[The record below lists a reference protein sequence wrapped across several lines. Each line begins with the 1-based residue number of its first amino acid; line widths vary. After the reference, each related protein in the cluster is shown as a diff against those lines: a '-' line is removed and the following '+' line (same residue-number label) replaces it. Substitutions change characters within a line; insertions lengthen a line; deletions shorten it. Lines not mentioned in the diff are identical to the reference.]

1 MKLNLDT
8 INKILNGLVDGIA
21 NKAIFTGLVPKFW
34 QLYLDAKVELGL
46 DIVDT
51 CATSQCLSVLA
62 KAKYNDTDLIS
73 EAVASVVRLRNEEGS
88 WPSAITPD
96 ELKNPEKR
104 RKGDT
109 AIGDNCF
116 ALTAL
121 IDANFLGDD
130 FIYVK
135 HLSENYKDLYYR
147 ISFILASVDWL
158 LENKAKD
165 GVGWYYTDNRKAKS
179 ESVTLTTLNVLQTFS
194 EIIYYLKKCSINN
207 KLSYPQQNTCR
218 IYIDKMEKQ
227 LKTIVDVLVDTNNI
241 YENIQN
247 QWLAIGAK
255 ITTDEP
261 SIVHTCKLLNLLI
274 YNKEHNQLLL
284 YNDDSIEDLIRFIFD
299 NVRSDGNLSK
309 YCEPFYYEYYEL
321 KKISDLGLCTRTI
334 YVEHENFAE
343 GIILFTTINIGK
355 YRRKFETNVIT
366 NMIKSITVPERM
378 SSSRPYFFLCRSKR
392 EEKNKWYCPVYSS
405 YEAYR
410 ALKNYIDNYNNIYNA
425 LV

>member
-121 IDANFLGDD
+121 IDANFLSDD
-130 FIYVK
+130 FIYLK

-147 ISFILASVDWL
+147 ISFILTSVDWL

-165 GVGWYYTDNRKAKS
+165 GIGWYYTDNREAKS
-179 ESVTLTTLNVLQTFS
+179 KSVTLTTLNVLQTFS
-194 EIIYYLKKCSINN
+194 EIIYCLKKCSINK
-207 KLSYPQQNTCR
+207 KLS
-218 IYIDKMEKQ
+218 
-227 LKTIVDVLVDTNNI
+227 
-241 YENIQN
+241 
-247 QWLAIGAK
+247 
-255 ITTDEP
+255 
-261 SIVHTCKLLNLLI
+261 
-274 YNKEHNQLLL
+274 
-284 YNDDSIEDLIRFIFD
+284 
-299 NVRSDGNLSK
+299 
-309 YCEPFYYEYYEL
+309 
-321 KKISDLGLCTRTI
+321 
-334 YVEHENFAE
+334 
-343 GIILFTTINIGK
+343 
-355 YRRKFETNVIT
+355 
-366 NMIKSITVPERM
+366 
-378 SSSRPYFFLCRSKR
+378 
-392 EEKNKWYCPVYSS
+392 
-405 YEAYR
+405 
-410 ALKNYIDNYNNIYNA
+410 
-425 LV
+425 

>member
-1 MKLNLDT
+1 M
-8 INKILNGLVDGIA
+8 
-21 NKAIFTGLVPKFW
+21 
-34 QLYLDAKVELGL
+34 
-46 DIVDT
+46 
-51 CATSQCLSVLA
+51 SVLA

-121 IDANFLGDD
+121 IDANFLSDD
-130 FIYVK
+130 FIYLK

-147 ISFILASVDWL
+147 ISFILTSVDWL

-165 GVGWYYTDNRKAKS
+165 GIGWYYTDNREAKS
-179 ESVTLTTLNVLQTFS
+179 KSVTLTTLNVLQTFS
-194 EIIYYLKKCSINN
+194 EIIYCLKKCSINN

-218 IYIDKMEKQ
+218 IYIDKLEKQ

-255 ITTDEP
+255 ITKDEP

-274 YNKEHNQLLL
+274 YNKEHNQLPL
-284 YNDDSIEDLIRFIFD
+284 YSDDSIEDLIRFIFD
-299 NVRSDGNLSK
+299 NVQSDGNLSK

-355 YRRKFETNVIT
+355 YCRKFETKVIT

-410 ALKNYIDNYNNIYNA
+410 ALKNYIDNYNDIY
-425 LV
+425 V